1 MSILAGRAA
10 NGELTCVP
18 PDIIKGF
25 AARAPASALEI
36 VTTMG
41 EQYQVE
47 IEEDG
52 VVTTQDEE

>member
-1 MSILAGRAA
+1 MHESCR
-10 NGELTCVP
+10 ERVLTYSL
-18 PDIIKGF
+18 DIIKGF
-25 AARAPASALEI
+25 AAQAPASALEF

-41 EQYQVE
+41 EQYKVE